1 MQSADAQNQSADKLE
16 TFIPFRRQDII
27 EMCLAEERLSAE
39 DTQKFREFAN
49 ILSALQHF
57 EMLSELEQLKQ
68 CYAPF
73 NPDAI
78 ERTTSQSADW
88 KSPTPAKA
96 KELSDAFRSMLQRMS
111 YAELSDQDIARA
123 LKEETWVHVSTDVN
137 LEDFEE
143 LIVCYRG
150 KSTQKIKTKKWYV
163 FDTDVDVPV
172 YHRVAILVRFKN
184 EEYFKSRK
192 SNTSAL
198 QVASMN
204 FTPGKAYIFHYKDI
218 PQMDLELVFP
228 NVVIGMNWFDK
239 LVVGV
244 PAAAA
249 AVGAFAKLA
258 PQMLV
263 ILGALLF
270 YTLGRDWAL
279 AWTGTK
285 ESDVNDIMPVL
296 AATFAIATVLGTL
309 LFNQYYAV
317 IFKQLQF
324 QKTVSDTLF
333 FRNLENN
340 RGALCAFTDLAE
352 EEETKEMLLAYY
364 FLLTRGNQTATE
376 LDQAIEGWLG
386 SQGTSIDFDVS
397 SALTQLEGFAS
408 RQTSQQQPLHVV
420 TQTEKTWSASP
431 ISEACKLLDDLWD
444 HAYTY
449 ANADT

>member
-1 MQSADAQNQSADKLE
+1 MQSADAPNQSADKLE

-27 EMCLAEERLSAE
+27 EMCLAENRLSAE
-39 DTQKFREFAN
+39 DTQRFREFAN

-57 EMLSELEQLKQ
+57 EMQGELEHLKS

-73 NPDAI
+73 TPDAI
-78 ERTTSQSADW
+78 ERATTQSADW
-88 KSPTPAKA
+88 KSPTEAKA

-111 YAELSDQDIARA
+111 YTELSDEDIDRA

-150 KSTQKIKTKKWYV
+150 RSTQKIKTKKWYV
-163 FDTDVDVPV
+163 FDSEVDVPV

-184 EEYFKSRK
+184 EEYFKNRR

-218 PQMDLELVFP
+218 PQMDLELLFP

-249 AVGAFAKLA
+249 VLGAFAKLA
-258 PQMLV
+258 PQMMV
-263 ILGALLF
+263 IAGALLF
-270 YTLGRDWAL
+270 YTLGRDSAL

-324 QKTVSDTLF
+324 QKTVTDTLF

-364 FLLTRGNQTATE
+364 FLLTRGDQTATE

-386 SQGTSIDFDVS
+386 SQGATIDFDVS
-397 SALTQLEGFAS
+397 SALTQLEGFAG
-408 RQTSQQQPLHVV
+408 RQTSKPQRLNVV
-420 TQTEKTWSASP
+420 RTSDDTWSARP
-431 ISEACKLLDDLWD
+431 IPEAFKLLDDLWD
-444 HAYTY
+444 NAYT
-449 ANADT
+449 